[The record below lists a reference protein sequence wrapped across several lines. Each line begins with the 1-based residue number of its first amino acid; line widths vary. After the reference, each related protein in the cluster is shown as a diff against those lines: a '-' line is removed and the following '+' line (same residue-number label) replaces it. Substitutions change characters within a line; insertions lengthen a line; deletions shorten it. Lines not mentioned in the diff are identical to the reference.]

1 MRRLLAVALVVV
13 LVGLPGL
20 ALAQQS
26 GVSQTGDNGPAPEA
40 GSGEKSPAEIARL
53 LAEIARIL
61 TEGMDKSAPKRGSGQ
76 TDRLIFKNGD
86 VLSGEVLN
94 QEFSLQTSYASISL
108 PLREIESITFN
119 SRGSN
124 VATVCLTNGD
134 RISGLVGP
142 ANLRL
147 KLASGQE
154 VEFGQDKLNELKA
167 KERGQPTPSMPP
179 RKGESR

>member
-1 MRRLLAVALVVV
+1 MRRLIAVALVVV

-26 GVSQTGDNGPAPEA
+26 GASQTGDNGPSTEAA
-40 GSGEKSPAEIARL
+40 GSEKSPAEIARL
-53 LAEIARIL
+53 LTEIVRIL
-61 TEGMDKSAPKRGSGQ
+61 TEGMDQSAPKRGSGR

-94 QEFSLQTSYASISL
+94 EEFSLRTSYATISL

-119 SRGSN
+119 TRGSN

-167 KERGQPTPSMPP
+167 KERSQPNPSLPQ